1 MVVRDSTVVSARSLQ
16 TQLTPLLFF
25 RGGAPPGA
33 PGPCR
38 GPGTSWDRGWR
49 KDEPA
54 PLDMFSKAAEEGL
67 LGRGCRV
74 LRVCLLGRLHAA
86 RQTDFQD
93 FRCTLHPDLVRHQL
107 ELSVLPVVLRRARVQ
122 VHREA
127 VCETEIQVRD
137 PYIEDHSPGATEL
150 TLEASAAG
158 QWEGP
163 RVGHCNKCSYCVV
176 PLRSEFSLP
185 SMMKPPLSTSSP
197 AP

>member
-1 MVVRDSTVVSARSLQ
+1 MLTEPGLGIPPCGPVLSRVGNLAYVFQLQSRALPCTQPPMVARDLTVGSARSPK

-49 KDEPA
+49 EDEPA
-54 PLDMFSKAAEEGL
+54 PLDMLSRAAEEGL
-67 LGRGCRV
+67 LGCGRCV
-74 LRVCLLGRLHAA
+74 LRVCLLGWLHTA

-93 FRCTLHPDLVRHQL
+93 LRCTLHSDLVCHQL
-107 ELSVLPVVLRRARVQ
+107 ELSVLPIVLRRACVQ

-137 PYIEDHSPGATEL
+137 P
-150 TLEASAAG
+150 
-158 QWEGP
+158 
-163 RVGHCNKCSYCVV
+163 
-176 PLRSEFSLP
+176 
-185 SMMKPPLSTSSP
+185 
-197 AP
+197 